1 MLNFI
6 LNFVKG
12 LFVKNELVISD
23 VKKDWLVINFGSRW
37 SLDVYRKN
45 MSEVDI
51 LDVYND
57 WCKEVREDDCEYL
70 IDEFGICNRFV
81 DGMYSVCMSDD
92 SSYWYIEVDKFSK
105 LVKLFE
111 NRVSDK
117 IVYDKLNEFEERY
130 DVLI

>member
-117 IVYDKLNEFEERY
+117 IVYDKLNEFEEKY
-130 DVLI
+130 NVLI